1 MQIVATRLQRPIHVA
16 QNRHEKQRNLWLRLR
31 QDVPSRRY
39 LSEGGLVEI
48 NMVHFGNDS
57 LYSYI
62 AQRSSNLRCLRLAMC
77 YPLTGNGFVSAVMK
91 LSFLEEL
98 DISQG
103 YTQLDLKAIGHAC
116 PLLKTFKL
124 NRPSFSRFVKY
135 DDEPLAIAETM
146 PELRHL
152 ELFGN
157 GLTNLR
163 LEAILDN
170 CVHLVHLD
178 LRRCFNINLLG
189 DLEKR
194 CSERIRDLRR
204 PDDSTADSPFDASS
218 DIYSA
223 GEDDYDFYSDDSDVY
238 NPYYD

>member
-1 MQIVATRLQRPIHVA
+1 MEMAPHRSR
-16 QNRHEKQRNLWLRLR
+16 QRNPR
-31 QDVPSRRY
+31 
-39 LSEGGLVEI
+39 
-48 NMVHFGNDS
+48 
-57 LYSYI
+57 
-62 AQRSSNLRCLRLAMC
+62 
-77 YPLTGNGFVSAVMK
+77 
-91 LSFLEEL
+91 
-98 DISQG
+98 
-103 YTQLDLKAIGHAC
+103 
-116 PLLKTFKL
+116 FKL
-124 NRPSFSRFVKY
+124 WRY

-152 ELFGN
+152 KLFGN

-178 LRRCFNINLLG
+178 LRRCFNIN
-189 DLEKR
+189 
-194 CSERIRDLRR
+194 
-204 PDDSTADSPFDASS
+204 PFDASS